1 MHNLRSYL
9 NISNIIQSIKQNKCN
24 KWRNYIKK
32 IMWIILRN
40 GGVHEKDTHLALES
54 HIWDCLTNPSMPTT
68 QRLDGK
74 DKDNQRTQNFL
85 VITMS
90 QEQKILKRF

>member
-1 MHNLRSYL
+1 
-9 NISNIIQSIKQNKCN
+9 
-24 KWRNYIKK
+24 
-32 IMWIILRN
+32 MWILCSKVTN
-40 GGVHEKDTHLALES
+40 HGKEAHLALES
-54 HIWDCLTNPSMPTT
+54 QIWSCLIDPSMPTT